1 MQNYNLVHSVKDIT
15 EQSGDP
21 TEPVTLTEVKSYM
34 RLEGFQDVGESQAT
48 SFDDDDTLIETLI
61 VSARKR
67 LEKLYGIS
75 IIPKTLRATITNLA
89 GDIEIPQ
96 GPVISIT
103 SLRDRYGN
111 LIVSDNYTVVGD
123 DFQTLEDPCYEK
135 MVMVYEAGYVDCPE
149 ELKIEIMRMV
159 TYLFGNRGDKELKGF
174 VFQTGHYNR
183 NTYLA

>member
-135 MVMVYEAGYVDCPE
+135 MVMVYEAGYTDCPE

-159 TYLFGNRGDKELKGF
+159 TYLFENRGDKEMKGY
-174 VFQTGHYNR
+174 VFQTGHYSR
-183 NTYLA
+183 NTWLA

>member
-15 EQSGDP
+15 NVSGDP
-21 TEPVTLTEVKSYM
+21 TEPVSVTEVKSYM
-34 RLEGFQDVGESQAT
+34 RLEGFQDVTQSEAT
-48 SFDDDDTLIETLI
+48 SFVEDDTLIETLI
-61 VSARKR
+61 VAARKR

-75 IIPKTLRATITNLA
+75 IIPKTLRATFTNMA

-103 SLRDRYGN
+103 SLKDRYDN

-123 DFQTLEDPCYEK
+123 DFQTLESPCYEK
-135 MVMVYEAGYVDCPE
+135 MVMTYEAGYTDCPE
-149 ELKIEIMRMV
+149 ELKLEIMRMV
-159 TYLFGNRGDKELKGF
+159 TYLFENRGDKDMKGF

-183 NTYLA
+183 NTWLA

>member
-21 TEPVTLTEVKSYM
+21 TEPVTVSEVKSYM
-34 RLEGFQDVGESQAT
+34 RLEGFQDVTQSEAT
-48 SFDDDDTLIETLI
+48 SFVEDDTLIETLI
-61 VSARKR
+61 VAARKR

-75 IIPKTLRATITNLA
+75 IIPKTLRATFTNLA

-103 SLRDRYGN
+103 SLKDRYDN

-123 DFQTLEDPCYEK
+123 DFQTLESPCYEK
-135 MVMVYEAGYVDCPE
+135 MVMTYEAGYTDCPE

-159 TYLFGNRGDKELKGF
+159 TYWFENRGDKELKGF
-174 VFQTGHYNR
+174 VFQTWDFNR
-183 NTYLA
+183 NTFIA